1 MDKRGFTLV
10 ELVVVLGLM
19 SVIAMIA
26 IPKLPIDGF
35 YLDSVAE
42 ELVCDIRYVKN
53 MDMAE
58 PVKSFNIMLSND
70 LEHNN
75 CCFYCV
81 RMTEKVMNRIVRKVD
96 LRKGYVINY
105 NVSPKIMFN
114 ANGTPKQAQTIT
126 ILHKSTGNFRDIT
139 IVPNTGRILLLE

>member
-1 MDKRGFTLV
+1 MDKKGFTLV

-19 SVIAMIA
+19 SVIVMIA
-26 IPKLPIDGF
+26 IPKLSIDGF

-58 PVKSFNIMLSND
+58 PVKSCSIMLSND
-70 LEHNN
+70 LEHYDH
-75 CCFYCV
+75 CFYSV
-81 RMTEKVMNRIVRKVD
+81 RMTENVMNRIVRKVD
-96 LRKGYVINY
+96 LRKGYEINY
-105 NVSPKIMFN
+105 NVSPDIMFN
-114 ANGTPKQAQTIT
+114 ANGTPKHAQTIT
-126 ILHKSTGNFRDIT
+126 ILHQSTGNFREIT